1 MTQLTQILIAQWLEH
16 LIDITQAIGSI
27 TTWNSEVFPVVPCP
41 VAKEP
46 SFRKNNILFCD
57 LPYAIHKVP

>member
-1 MTQLTQILIAQWLEH
+1 MTQLTKILIAQWLEH
-16 LIDITQAIGSI
+16 LTDITQVI

-46 SFRKNNILFCD
+46 SFRENNIIFILRF
-57 LPYAIHKVP
+57 A